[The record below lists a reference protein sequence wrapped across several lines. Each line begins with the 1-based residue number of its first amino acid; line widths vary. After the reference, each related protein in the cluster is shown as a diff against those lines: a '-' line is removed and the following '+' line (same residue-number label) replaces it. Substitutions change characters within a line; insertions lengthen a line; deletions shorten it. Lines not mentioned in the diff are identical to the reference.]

1 MRARMKLAAFSAG
14 ALVVV
19 LMVGHA
25 LAQSPAPAAV
35 PEAAAAPGHAPAAAE
50 PAAAQGHA
58 TAHEP
63 VAAEAAGMVHPG
75 TLGGHEQGA
84 HGDAS
89 GHAESAHGAAGHAEA
104 PPTLDQI
111 NWFYGFVGESDAG
124 EPSLL
129 YRPKGMPSPLLATFI
144 NWAIFVS
151 LIVMLAK
158 KQIPSALAKRKAGIV
173 QGMNEAQKA
182 RDESA
187 ALLAE
192 YENKLAKIDQ
202 DIERIKDE
210 MRRAGEQERERI
222 LAEAVE
228 RRTRMER
235 DARRL
240 IETELEAA
248 KETLRREIVQSAI
261 ASAKHTVESKLAA
274 SDQQRLFDE
283 AMASLKKL
291 PARSLGER
299 A

>member
-1 MRARMKLAAFSAG
+1 MKIGMKLGSLFAASLV
-14 ALVVV
+14 ALSM
-19 LMVGHA
+19 LGHA
-25 LAQSPAPAAV
+25 AAQTHSPAAHEPTAVQGHPAAE
-35 PEAAAAPGHAPAAAE
+35 EAAAPKAVGVQAQHGRAEGHHDTAHGVAPGH
-50 PAAAQGHA
+50 
-58 TAHEP
+58 TDDAHS
-63 VAAEAAGMVHPG
+63 AK
-75 TLGGHEQGA
+75 
-84 HGDAS
+84 
-89 GHAESAHGAAGHAEA
+89 GHAEE

-111 NWFYGFVGESDAG
+111 NWFYGFLGESDEV
-124 EPSLL
+124 EPSLA
-129 YRPKGMPSPLLATFI
+129 YRPKGMTSPLLATLI

-158 KQIPSALAKRKAGIV
+158 KQIPLALAKRKAGIV
-173 QGMNEAQKA
+173 QGMSDAQKA

-187 ALLAE
+187 MLLGE
-192 YENKLAKIDQ
+192 YESKLAKIDQ

-228 RRTRMER
+228 RRARMER

-240 IETELEAA
+240 IETELDAA
-248 KETLRREIVQSAI
+248 KEALRREVVQSAI

-283 AMASLKKL
+283 AIASLKKL

>member
-1 MRARMKLAAFSAG
+1 MRTRAKLSALTAAS
-14 ALVVV
+14 LVVV
-19 LMVGHA
+19 SSLG
-25 LAQSPAPAAV
+25 L
-35 PEAAAAPGHAPAAAE
+35 
-50 PAAAQGHA
+50 AAAQPHA
-58 TAHEP
+58 SAATHES
-63 VAAEAAGMVHPG
+63 VAAEAAGVVAAPPAG
-75 TLGGHEQGA
+75 VADSSVGHHA
-84 HGDAS
+84 ITHGDAPD
-89 GHAESAHGAAGHAEA
+89 HADAAHTTAGHGSAE

-111 NWFYGFVGESDAG
+111 NWFYGFLGESDEV
-124 EPSLL
+124 EPSLA
-129 YRPKGMPSPLLATFI
+129 YRPKGMTSPLLATLI

-158 KQIPSALAKRKAGIV
+158 KQIPLALAKRKAGIV
-173 QGMNEAQKA
+173 QGMNDAQKA

-187 ALLAE
+187 ALLGE
-192 YENKLAKIDQ
+192 YESKLAKIDQ

-240 IETELEAA
+240 IETELDAA
-248 KETLRREIVQSAI
+248 KESLRREIVQSAI

-283 AMASLKKL
+283 AIASLKKL